1 MGRSRMAHRFPKGK
15 ARPPAVMERVARLLI
30 PPAAREEVV
39 GDLWERYRS
48 PLSYASEAL
57 SVMPFLVASQIRRNT
72 NVPALAIAAF
82 VFFVFCFGGIA
93 AIDAPTDVPRWL
105 RAAVPTV
112 AALIGLVLRDAYRRN
127 EVQPARR
134 AAFDILP

>member
-1 MGRSRMAHRFPKGK
+1 MAHRFPKGK

-48 PLSYASEAL
+48 PLRYASEAL

-82 VFFVFCFGGIA
+82 VFFVFCFGGNTATDARPMFRDGCALPSRQWLPSSDWFCAMPTGEMKCSRHA
-93 AIDAPTDVPRWL
+93 ARPSTS
-105 RAAVPTV
+105 
-112 AALIGLVLRDAYRRN
+112 
-127 EVQPARR
+127 
-134 AAFDILP
+134 